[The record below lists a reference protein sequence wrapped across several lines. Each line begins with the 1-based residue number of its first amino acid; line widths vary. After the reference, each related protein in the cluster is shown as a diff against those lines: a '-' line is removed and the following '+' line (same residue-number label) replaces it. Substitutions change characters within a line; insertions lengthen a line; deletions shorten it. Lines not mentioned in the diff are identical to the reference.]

1 MKRLL
6 LTGTLVAMLAAC
18 TNQAPPQLTAN
29 EKPMRDQL
37 FGVGPVNYKWT
48 RSGEGVRYT
57 SDTNQN
63 PQQVRNLS
71 DQKLSISDDQDKI
84 RQLVISESDFDP
96 GMVAIVGNRAYV
108 HVRSVNNGTDEE
120 LNALQDKLETAMPRY
135 TIRILVQ
142 G

>member
-29 EKPMRDQL
+29 DKPMRDQL

-48 RSGEGVRYT
+48 RGGEGVRYT

-63 PQQVRNLS
+63 PQQIRNLT
-71 DQKLSISDDQDKI
+71 DQRLSISDDQDKI
-84 RQLVISESDFDP
+84 RQLVESESDFDP

-108 HVRSVNNGTDEE
+108 HVRVGNNVTDDEIH
-120 LNALQDKLETAMPRY
+120 ALQDKLETAMPRY
-135 TIRILVQ
+135 TIRLMIQ
-142 G
+142 